1 MAQSQFVVGSLPPML
16 DASRKV
22 VLLIDYDNLQIC
34 ASRDTPGRD
43 LQLDPVVKLAQKYGT
58 VLLARAY
65 AEWNLSTERLAVYK
79 AGIEPAFAPVLRTET
94 DRAGKSLADTVMVAE
109 GMDILWTL
117 TPDVLVL
124 ATSDKDLIPL
134 VRVAKQRGARVV
146 VIGSDLTAI
155 PLREMA
161 DEHVTYK
168 QLVTEVAARAAEFV
182 PGRQP
187 ATLPE
192 PVRRAGPAGRDRE
205 RERDREMRQP
215 APAPQPSRESPPSP
229 PAPPAPPA
237 PTVAP
242 VAPVAA
248 TGEPEGPARRRRRRA
263 RRRGERI
270 PGSPDGMEAGAEDLA
285 SSAHEHEPTVS
296 PNALNRDAVEPVM
309 GDAQIPEQPPESFE
323 PVAEPFAPTEPV
335 PPAADTVESAPA
347 MLGQSSPPSAE
358 PVHGPP
364 GAPGETVPPA
374 AGPIESAPATPDE
387 PTPSSVEHV
396 QGALSTPGEPSL
408 ETREGAAEPPLTPTQ
423 DGVPAEPEGTE
434 SEGEKADG
442 QPPSRRP
449 RARRAAG
456 GSRRGRSSNR

>member
-1 MAQSQFVVGSLPPML
+1 MF
-16 DASRKV
+16 DAPRRV

-117 TPDVLVL
+117 SPDVLVL

-168 QLVTEVAARAAEFV
+168 QLITEVAARAAEFV

-187 ATLPE
+187 TTLPE
-192 PVRRAGPAGRDRE
+192 PVRRAGQVSRERDRE
-205 RERDREMRQP
+205 REREVRQP
-215 APAPQPSRESPPSP
+215 APAPQPPREVAPPP
-229 PAPPAPPA
+229 PAAPAPPVAPP
-237 PTVAP
+237 VAP

-263 RRRGERI
+263 RRRGERTA
-270 PGSPDGMEAGAEDLA
+270 GAQDGAEAGTEELA
-285 SSAHEHEPTVS
+285 SSAQEFPEHEPELTS
-296 PNALNRDAVEPVM
+296 DAVEPPIA
-309 GDAQIPEQPPESFE
+309 DAQALELPQEILEPAVEPFAPAEPVPEAAEPVEGAPATSGE
-323 PVAEPFAPTEPV
+323 PVAEHP
-335 PPAADTVESAPA
+335 
-347 MLGQSSPPSAE
+347 
-358 PVHGPP
+358 
-364 GAPGETVPPA
+364 
-374 AGPIESAPATPDE
+374 
-387 PTPSSVEHV
+387 
-396 QGALSTPGEPSL
+396 
-408 ETREGAAEPPLTPTQ
+408 EGAAEPPWRPSE
-423 DGVPAEPEGTE
+423 DGAAAHPEGAE
-434 SEGEKADG
+434 SADEKVDG
-442 QPPSRRP
+442 TPAPKRP
-449 RARRAAG
+449 RARRSAG
-456 GSRRGRSSNR
+456 GSRRGRSGNR